1 MPHTRGVS
9 LAVWRPDLSTGIP
22 GIDRQHEQ
30 LVANVTALR
39 KAARAGDVGTAEGVL
54 AYLERYAAEHFA
66 AEEQAMWEAGY
77 PDLDAH
83 WSLHLAFATELA
95 GRRAAYRDADAKVAL
110 LVDLGRWMDGWIEEH
125 LLGADAAMARFLR
138 ERAPWFHPGCL
149 PDAAVVTAGG
159 DATR

>member
-1 MPHTRGVS
+1 MS
-9 LAVWRPDLSTGIP
+9 MAIWRPDLSTGIP

-30 LVANVTALR
+30 LVANVAVLR
-39 KAARAGDVGTAEGVL
+39 TAARAGDVGTAEGVL

-95 GRRAAYRDADAKVAL
+95 RRRAAYRDGEAKADL
-110 LVDLGRWMDGWIEEH
+110 LSDLGRWMDGWIEDH
-125 LLGADAAMARFLR
+125 LLGPDAAMARFLR
-138 ERAPWFHPGCL
+138 ERAPWFHSGCL
-149 PDAAVVTAGG
+149 SSAGAVAAGG
-159 DATR
+159 GATG